1 MEIFISSL
9 SIETNFMEAKKI
21 LQADVLDILF
31 EGRNKEY
38 GAYALRRT
46 YDRRLYYAL
55 AGTAMTCLLF
65 IVANIFASS
74 KTTDGKMLFVSDP
87 VILQNIPEK
96 VHPVKPP
103 EPKIEK
109 PPVAMAK
116 VTIPKIVPDKLA
128 DPKDQPPTNESLE
141 NINIGN
147 ENRIGENIET
157 TPPLLEQGTS
167 KTQLPIKEEPE
178 PEGTVIVQLE
188 AQFPGGAAAWSRF
201 LEQNLNSEIP
211 VDNAAPAGR
220 YTVFVS
226 FVVDKDGSI
235 SEVTALND
243 PGFGTA
249 AEAVRVIKKSRQWT
263 PALQN
268 GRNVTYRQKQSI
280 TFEVSEN

>member
-1 MEIFISSL
+1 
-9 SIETNFMEAKKI
+9 MEAKEI
-21 LQADVLDILF
+21 LHADVLDILF
-31 EGRNKEY
+31 EGRNKAY

-55 AGTAMTCLLF
+55 AGTALVCLLF

-74 KTTDGKMLFVSDP
+74 KRPINNKLSVTGDIFLESVKDKK
-87 VILQNIPEK
+87 PES
-96 VHPVKPP
+96 VKPTP
-103 EPKIEK
+103 PKAVK

-116 VTIPKIVPDKLA
+116 VTIPRIVPNEQVRKEDEVVPVDDLA
-128 DPKDQPPTNESLE
+128 
-141 NINIGN
+141 NIKTGV
-147 ENRIGENIET
+147 ENRKGDLVDVVD
-157 TPPLLEQGTS
+157 PPLVDGTS
-167 KTQLPIKEEPE
+167 KTQLPLKEDPE
-178 PEGTVIVQLE
+178 PAGPVLIQLE

-220 YTVFVS
+220 YTVIVS

-249 AEAVRVIKKSRQWT
+249 EEAVRVIKKSRQWT